1 MHTTQ
6 IYLLRLFLNIT
17 APTNE
22 AFAALP
28 EGTLDTLLL
37 PENINTLTEILTYH
51 VVAGEV
57 PSTSLVT
64 GDVETV
70 NGATVAVTV
79 SDSGITVNDANVIT
93 PDIVASNGIIHIID
107 KVLLPPEESEIDTR
121 SPILALTPPPV
132 SEITPIDT
140 PSPIQALT
148 PPPVNVDTIPDTP
161 SPILALTPPPV
172 SEITPIDTQSPIL
185 ALTPPPVSGVD
196 TIPEQDCTQDFCE
209 QQISSDFVLRHKIN
223 VPSDTTVDVCDG
235 CRMSMEAVYNGEEA
249 WTGIGFSTNGE
260 MVGSEVVM

>member
-1 MHTTQ
+1 MHNTQ
-6 IYLLRLFLNIT
+6 IYSLRSFLNAT

-37 PENINTLTEILTYH
+37 PENINTLTEILKYH
-51 VVAGEV
+51 VVASEV

-64 GDVETV
+64 GDIETV
-70 NGATVAVTV
+70 NGEPVAVTV
-79 SDSGITVNDANVIT
+79 SDSGITINDANVIT

-107 KVLLPPEESEIDTR
+107 KVLLPPEQSEIDTS
-121 SPILALTPPPV
+121 SPILAWTPSPV
-132 SEITPIDT
+132 SEMTPIDT

-148 PPPVNVDTIPDTP
+148 PPPDNVDTP
-161 SPILALTPPPV
+161 SPT
-172 SEITPIDTQSPIL
+172 L

-196 TIPEQDCTQDFCE
+196 TTPIPGQDCTQDFCE
-209 QQISSDFVLRHKIN
+209 QQISSDYVLRHKIN

-235 CRMSMEAVYNGEEA
+235 CTISMEAVYSGEEA
-249 WTGIGFSTNGE
+249 WTSIGFSTDGE